1 MRLAADSFTDLPMGE
16 SVMRVHLLR
25 PEGEGRFPALLMYSE
40 IYQVT
45 GPIRRTA
52 AYLASHGFVVGIP
65 EVYHDYEAP
74 GTVLAYDKPGTDRG
88 NELKFAKP
96 VPGYDAD
103 CRAALD
109 FLARHPNSTGDL
121 GAFGVCLGG
130 HLAFRAALQPDVK
143 AAACFYATDLHTHTL
158 GAGANDGTL
167 ARAEEIKG
175 QLLMVFG
182 RQDPHV
188 PLEGRSLIRARL
200 EEAGVNYEWHEVNA
214 PHAFMRDEGPRYDA
228 ELARFGYDA
237 ALRLF
242 RQYLR

>member
-16 SVMRVHLLR
+16 GVMRVHVLR

-52 AYLASHGFVVGIP
+52 AYLASQGFVVGIP
-65 EVYHDYEAP
+65 EVYHEYEAP

-109 FLARHPNSTGDL
+109 FLAAHPNSTGAL

-167 ARAEEIKG
+167 ARAEEIRG
-175 QLLMVFG
+175 ALLMVFG

-188 PLEGRSLIRARL
+188 PLEGRSLIRDRL
-200 EEAGVNYEWHEVNA
+200 EAAGVMYEWHEVNA

-228 ELARFGYDA
+228 ALARFGYDS

-242 RQYLR
+242 HEKLR

>member
-1 MRLAADSFTDLPMGE
+1 MRLEADSFSDLPMDQG
-16 SVMRVHLLR
+16 VMRVHVLR
-25 PEGEGRFPALLMYSE
+25 PQAEGRFPAIVMYSE

-45 GPIRRTA
+45 APIRRTA
-52 AYLASHGFVVGIP
+52 AYLASHGFLVGIP
-65 EVYHDYEAP
+65 EVYHEYEAP

-96 VPGYDAD
+96 VPQYDRD

-109 FLARHPNSTGDL
+109 FLRAHPNSTGAL
-121 GAFGVCLGG
+121 GSFGVCLGG

-167 ARAEEIKG
+167 ARAEEIRG
-175 QLLMVFG
+175 ALLMVFG
-182 RQDPHV
+182 REDPHV
-188 PLEGRSLIRARL
+188 PLAGRSMIRDRL
-200 EEAGVNYEWHEVNA
+200 EDAGVDYEWHEVNA
-214 PHAFMRDEGPRYDA
+214 AHAFMRDEGPRYDA
-228 ELARFGYDA
+228 ELARFGYDS

-242 RQYLR
+242 RHHLR